1 MNHQSKT
8 FNSVRNI
15 VFGIGSQAVS
25 LMLSIVNRVI
35 FIHTLGVGVLGIN
48 GLFADVLTML
58 SLADLG
64 LGTAMTYSFYKPLAE
79 NDVEKI
85 SALLTFYRKIYHII
99 AATISC
105 IGISLIPFLKFIIN
119 LDQEIPFLY
128 GYYILFLANTVVSYL
143 FAYKSS
149 IIYADQ
155 RSYMLS
161 IYSTVISLLR
171 LALQS
176 ISLILWKNYI
186 IYLLIQIVATLA
198 NNICIAY
205 KTNHLYPFVQYDQ
218 KLDKSEKKSIFKNIY
233 SIFLYKI
240 SSVLINGTDNIL
252 ISTLIDTVWVGIYSN
267 YSMVITAVNGFI
279 NTLFSSLN
287 ASVGKMMVQDT
298 PEKKY
303 QVFQIM
309 QMMSFCVGGFAFV
322 CFYFLTND
330 LIALVFGETYVVD
343 RLILTAIILNFYLGC
358 ALQPLWSYREAS
370 GLYVRTK
377 YVMLIT
383 AVINIILSIILGMQ
397 MGLSGILFASA
408 ISRLLTYFWYEPYL
422 LFKIYFQKKAF
433 LYYLEHLKYA
443 GILLCLI
450 FALSLVFELIPGVSW
465 RILILKFVICSLVSI
480 TVYLLINI
488 RSKEYRMLKK
498 RVKSFF
504 MHFLQK

>member
-1 MNHQSKT
+1 
-8 FNSVRNI
+8 
-15 VFGIGSQAVS
+15 
-25 LMLSIVNRVI
+25 
-35 FIHTLGVGVLGIN
+35 
-48 GLFADVLTML
+48 
-58 SLADLG
+58 
-64 LGTAMTYSFYKPLAE
+64 
-79 NDVEKI
+79 
-85 SALLTFYRKIYHII
+85 
-99 AATISC
+99 
-105 IGISLIPFLKFIIN
+105 
-119 LDQEIPFLY
+119 
-128 GYYILFLANTVVSYL
+128 
-143 FAYKSS
+143 
-149 IIYADQ
+149 
-155 RSYMLS
+155 
-161 IYSTVISLLR
+161 
-171 LALQS
+171 
-176 ISLILWKNYI
+176 
-186 IYLLIQIVATLA
+186 
-198 NNICIAY
+198 
-205 KTNHLYPFVQYDQ
+205 
-218 KLDKSEKKSIFKNIY
+218 
-233 SIFLYKI
+233 
-240 SSVLINGTDNIL
+240 
-252 ISTLIDTVWVGIYSN
+252 
-267 YSMVITAVNGFI
+267 MVITAVNGFI